1 MENVISA
8 QEIKRRGI
16 SAVDRALE
24 KGPVHVIQ
32 RNRPRYVILSEESYQ
47 RLAEGVEA
55 RGRLWHR
62 LLEDEAPPPAP
73 RSRADLD
80 RELQAERE
88 GWSD

>member
-55 RGRLWHR
+55 RGRLWQR
-62 LLEDEAPPPAP
+62 LLEDDATPVAP

>member
-24 KGPVHVIQ
+24 QGPVHVIQ

-47 RLAEGVEA
+47 LLAEGVEA
-55 RGRLWHR
+55 RGRLWRR
-62 LLEDEAPPPAP
+62 LLEDDAPPSAP
-73 RSRADLD
+73 RTRADLD

>member
-1 MENVISA
+1 MHNVISA

-47 RLAEGVEA
+47 RLSAGA
-55 RGRLWHR
+55 GAQAHLWSRLME
-62 LLEDEAPPPAP
+62 EDLPVVAP
-73 RSRADLD
+73 RSRGELD
-80 RELQAERE
+80 QELHSERE
-88 GWSD
+88 AWSD